1 MKTLNTDTEV
11 IYSTTPSERGFLV
24 KTILRLNLTGMKWF
38 DDLQYLFRFTELIKV
53 QNFQLSGC
61 KMASSF
67 YFIPP

>member
-38 DDLQYLFRFTELIKV
+38 DDL
-53 QNFQLSGC
+53 
-61 KMASSF
+61 
-67 YFIPP
+67 